1 MEQNKNIDKINE
13 VLKQT
18 RVNQADRIYSLSFLC
33 NEITDSEKI
42 FNDTL
47 LYLISSFY
55 NDIRFVDYSVL
66 KNNNIYIK
74 KGETSVLIG
83 NRKLYNFN
91 QIHHFNKLDDK
102 YKFVSNINDI
112 KKPVDNTNEVIEF
125 LNKINNNKD
134 YQDLFDN
141 LIKNNIDKNT
151 IDIKKEDLTTIN
163 NFLYLMLLNQFGLN
177 SNKDI
182 TLQNFDYYIH
192 QPIIIKIFDLIQ
204 NDINQLIKNQNLNI
218 VLPNPSIKQ
227 KDISDLI
234 KEAITTNYIS
244 KKDLAQKY
252 NQNNIVNQ
260 QKDLIEDNQ
269 EKTETKNTLT
279 NLFNI

>member
-18 RVNQADRIYSLSFLC
+18 KVNQADRIYSLSFLC

-218 VLPNPSIKQ
+218 VLPNPSLKQ

>member
-18 RVNQADRIYSLSFLC
+18 KVNQADRIYSLSFLC